1 MAKGMEPCL
10 RATLGGMTLFVLR
23 HAIAEDA
30 AWGQP
35 DPSRQLTDLGRLKA
49 RRVLAHARSI
59 GVRPVSLLTSP
70 YARAA
75 QTATIAHEELRLQ
88 GAPLETSLLEP
99 FVTVFD
105 LWNGLREHAS
115 AGDLL
120 IVGHNPQLSSLIC
133 WLIGARGDAVWL
145 KKSGLAALNLGSAGP
160 QPRAELAW
168 LLVPRTVPGD

>member
-1 MAKGMEPCL
+1 MEPCL

-99 FVTVFD
+99 FVNVFD
-105 LWNGLREHAS
+105 LWNGLREHAA

-145 KKSGLAALNLGSAGP
+145 KKSGLAALNLASAGP